1 MNAPRDVS
9 YQDYLTASL
18 ADPVE
23 AAAYVEVV
31 LGLDDPAAL
40 LVALRQVAKAHG
52 MADVARRA
60 DVGEKTL
67 FRALS
72 ENGNPTI
79 ATLHKVLHAVGLRL
93 SVTPEHA

>member
-1 MNAPRDVS
+1 MNAPRSVS
-9 YQDYLTASL
+9 YQNYLIESL
-18 ADPVE
+18 KDPVE
-23 AAAYVEVV
+23 AAAYLEAV
-31 LGLDDPAAL
+31 LEMEEPAAL

-72 ENGNPTI
+72 ENDNPTI
-79 ATLHKVLHAVGLRL
+79 ATLHKVLDVVGLRL
-93 SVTPEHA
+93 SVSPEHA